1 MNRKV
6 WRWVF
11 DWAESGIAAVIAV
24 VVLFAFVARVTRV
37 DGESMLP
44 TLHNDERLLIYDF
57 MYTPASNDIVVLQA
71 KGGWNTIDDPDA
83 GYPNG
88 KPIVKRIIAVSGDK
102 VDIDFDKG
110 IVYINGEELQKG
122 ETDGNLTE
130 DGHYV
135 GGYTTDPER
144 LIKNPQTGIMISPE
158 AGVMFNENGKPVDVN
173 TGKRIRDADVPYGLT
188 VPEGQVFVMGDNR
201 DHSTDGRYLGCVD
214 TRYLVGKVFFRIT
227 GTVGAVK

>member
-1 MNRKV
+1 MNRKT
-6 WRWVF
+6 WRSVF
-11 DWAESGIAAVIAV
+11 DWTESGIAAVAAV

-37 DGESMLP
+37 DGESMMP
-44 TLHNDERLLIYDF
+44 TLHNDERLLIYDLL
-57 MYTPASNDIVVLQA
+57 YTPARNDIVVLQA
-71 KGGWNTIDDPDA
+71 KGDWQTIDDPEA

-110 IVYINGEELQKG
+110 IVYVNGNELPQS
-122 ETDGNLTE
+122 EIDGNLAE

-144 LIKNPQTGIMISPE
+144 LIKNPLTGMMISPE
-158 AGVMFNENGKPVDVN
+158 AGIAFNANGQPVN
-173 TGKRIRDADVPYGLT
+173 ILTGKRVRDNDVPYGLT

-201 DHSTDGRYLGCVD
+201 GHSTDGRALGCID
-214 TRYLVGKVFFRIT
+214 NRYLVGKVFFRIT
-227 GTVGAVK
+227 GTVGTVV